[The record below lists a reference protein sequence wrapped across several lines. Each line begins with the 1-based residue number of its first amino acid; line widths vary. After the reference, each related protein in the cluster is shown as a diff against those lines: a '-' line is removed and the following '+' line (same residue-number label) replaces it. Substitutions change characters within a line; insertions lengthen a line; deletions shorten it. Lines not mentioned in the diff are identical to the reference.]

1 MTILDI
7 EREKEIGLTPKAV
20 QKRPLSVLFSLGQG
34 LAYLLCLILALEVF
48 FYIVGVGDSEHIR
61 PDRYL
66 GYNLIAGKR
75 VTQRKEGFGQFK
87 INSFAM
93 QNDEI
98 KKEKPA
104 GVYRI
109 AVFGDSYIESLQV
122 ARLDN
127 FLSRLQAKLN
137 ERLQRDGR
145 QGLKVEV
152 LNFGV
157 SNYSTAQSYL
167 RYKVLGSQFKPDLVI
182 HNCRVE
188 EVSKLLPMTT
198 DNLLFVRPVLFA
210 DYNRHVTYDD
220 TCVREYFQS
229 AAGRRMLT
237 CDWLRANSRIW
248 GVVSVMREQ
257 FGRFLENPDLLLS
270 FAPKSSSSDSGLPT
284 DETRANF
291 TKCYWYMMDA
301 QLFNFA
307 RQCRQDGSDFM
318 ILRTPMIR
326 PCQHTLTDNQIETDL
341 LNRSAKDMKVEVLN
355 LDERYRRWAGSTTD
369 DGTNFSSGGHFTAVM
384 HEWVAQQLADQVYSR
399 LPR

>member
-7 EREKEIGLTPKAV
+7 ERKKEIGLSPKAV
-20 QKRPLSVLFSLGQG
+20 QKRPSALLFSLGQG
-34 LAYLLCLILALEVF
+34 LVYLVCLIFALEAF
-48 FYIVGVGDSEHIR
+48 SYIVGVGDSEHIR

-93 QNDEI
+93 QNDEV
-98 KKEKPA
+98 KKEKPK

-109 AVFGDSYIESLQV
+109 AIFGDSYVESLQV
-122 ARLDN
+122 ARRAN
-127 FLSRLQAKLN
+127 FLSRLQEKLN
-137 ERLQRDGR
+137 ERLGRDGR
-145 QGLKVEV
+145 NFKVEV

-210 DYNRHVTYDD
+210 DYSRHVTYDD

-229 AAGRRMLT
+229 AAGRRMLSF
-237 CDWLRANSRIW
+237 DWLRANSRIW
-248 GVVSVMREQ
+248 GVISVMREQ

-270 FAPKSSSSDSGLPT
+270 FAPKAQPAASGLPT

-307 RQCRQDGSDFM
+307 RQCRSDGSDFM

-326 PCQHTLTDNQIETDL
+326 PCQHTLTDNQIESDL
-341 LNRSAKDMKVEVLN
+341 LARSAKDMKVEVLN

-384 HEWVAQQLADQVYSR
+384 HEWVAEQLAAKVYER
-399 LPR
+399 LAK